1 MRAAHT
7 RGVEFPWDGPKWAK
21 HNNRFYSRA
30 DTLNY
35 SRPKIQASSMIIYQ
49 IILWFKSSINV
60 SWHSHLWYHH
70 SMFQLEEDLQELNLQ
85 PSGYNSD
92 V

>member
-49 IILWFKSSINV
+49 IFFDSKVQSM
-60 SWHSHLWYHH
+60 YHGIPIYGTTTVC
-70 SMFQLEEDLQELNLQ
+70 FN
-85 PSGYNSD
+85 
-92 V
+92 